1 MVTDSVLLT
10 RQIEVNRQSGYTWVG
25 QVPKPLGMI
34 FPMVRYG
41 LLNDDDEG
49 VDSGRGV
56 GELSGVRGERLVIE
70 AEGPKF
76 R

>member
-1 MVTDSVLLT
+1 MTDSVLLT
-10 RQIEVNRQSGYTWVG
+10 RQIEVNRQSCDIWVG
-25 QVPKPLGMI
+25 QVPKPLGTI
-34 FPMVRYG
+34 FPIVRYG
-41 LLNDDDEG
+41 LLNNDDDG

-56 GELSGVRGERLVIE
+56 GELSGIRGERLDVE